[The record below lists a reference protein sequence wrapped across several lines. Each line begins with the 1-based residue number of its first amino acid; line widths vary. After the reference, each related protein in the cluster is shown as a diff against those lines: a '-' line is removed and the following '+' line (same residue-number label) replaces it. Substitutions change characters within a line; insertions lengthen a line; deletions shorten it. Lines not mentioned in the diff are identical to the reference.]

1 MTLSKKD
8 IKEYCMNERLIWPY
22 DEKNVQT
29 CSYDLTF
36 GGEYYFYREEDGKR
50 VNVVQLKPGEKL
62 YIPADAICYIL
73 TKETVKIPNNLTAS
87 ISLAFGL
94 IKKGVMLAAQPPYD
108 PGYMGKTVALLHNL
122 SDEEVEISIGEHILN
137 IVFNILSSP
146 VDDVDLYKGKYQ
158 GLNSL
163 NEYCTT
169 VKKGAVFVLKQDLER
184 QKKKF
189 GNFLPTLLTIITV
202 IIAVLT
208 ILFTFLT
215 ITDLFQSRIQTN
227 RTESQKE
234 TGFTLNESNDRL
246 VIVID
251 GKQYELKLE
260 DETAKEQESGTM
272 ENISGEK

>member
-1 MTLSKKD
+1 M
-8 IKEYCMNERLIWPY
+8 
-22 DEKNVQT
+22 
-29 CSYDLTF
+29 
-36 GGEYYFYREEDGKR
+36 
-50 VNVVQLKPGEKL
+50 
-62 YIPADAICYIL
+62 
-73 TKETVKIPNNLTAS
+73 
-87 ISLAFGL
+87 
-94 IKKGVMLAAQPPYD
+94 
-108 PGYMGKTVALLHNL
+108 
-122 SDEEVEISIGEHILN
+122 
-137 IVFNILSSP
+137 
-146 VDDVDLYKGKYQ
+146 
-158 GLNSL
+158 
-163 NEYCTT
+163 
-169 VKKGAVFVLKQDLER
+169 
-184 QKKKF
+184 
-189 GNFLPTLLTIITV
+189 PTLLTIITV